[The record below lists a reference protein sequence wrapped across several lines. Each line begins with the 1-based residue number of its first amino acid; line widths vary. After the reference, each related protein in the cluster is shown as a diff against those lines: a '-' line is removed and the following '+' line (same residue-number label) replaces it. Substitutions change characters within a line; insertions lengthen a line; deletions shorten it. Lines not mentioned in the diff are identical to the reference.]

1 MDCSVSKE
9 YFHIQQWKKDEQK
22 QDVNRGDEDDLV
34 FSDDD
39 GFTIRDGVPTVNV
52 YELEDNPYNGE

>member
-1 MDCSVSKE
+1 MTRE
-9 YFHIQQWKKDEQK
+9 YYYIQKWKKDEQK
-22 QDVNRGDEDDLV
+22 RDVNRGDEDDLV

>member
-22 QDVNRGDEDDLV
+22 RDVNRSDEDDLV
-34 FSDDD
+34 FSDDG
-39 GFTIRDGVPTVNV
+39 GFTLCDGVPTVNV